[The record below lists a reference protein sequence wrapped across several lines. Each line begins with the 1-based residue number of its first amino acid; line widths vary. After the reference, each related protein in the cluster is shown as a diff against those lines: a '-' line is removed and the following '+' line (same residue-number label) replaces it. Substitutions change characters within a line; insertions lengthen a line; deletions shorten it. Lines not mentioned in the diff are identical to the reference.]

1 MVHYLDVMIGFVF
14 TMLVLSLVVTALVQA
29 VPVYLR
35 NLKGLDLKQGLTG
48 LFARIEPKIA
58 NEAEQ
63 LVDRLLRDSLLS
75 PRRGPLVMKLRGAL
89 RLADAAAIPLSGV
102 IQREELV
109 RLLLDLAARA
119 DANDDDD
126 SQTKQLALKMLGLAT
141 AADAAALLTRI
152 RNRVAALELAHPQWS
167 SSQRAS
173 RAMLEAMLD
182 TPGASD
188 FMAKLAGWF
197 DQTIDRVQALFT
209 AHVRAWTVGI
219 SAVLVLILHLDSFD
233 LLARLNSDAA
243 LRDKVVAA
251 AISGM
256 ESGRLDPAA
265 ASAAPPADASA
276 EAHDGPG
283 VAGVDDEPL
292 AVEPPIDPP
301 AAPPPAAEGRAQA
314 CAHEH
319 LNIDLAASPH
329 LAAYADCMGLGEA
342 TQMELISW
350 PKSWADWASHWAV
363 PAGAGLRDRAIAT
376 FSHLLGMMLTISLLS
391 LGAPFW
397 YGVLSNLIK
406 LRSSIARKDDAAR
419 DERQQRQGA

>member
-35 NLKGLDLKQGLTG
+35 NLKGLDLKQGLIG

-58 NEAEQ
+58 DGAEQ

-75 PRRGPLVMKLRGAL
+75 PRRGPLVMKLRAAL
-89 RLADAAAIPLSGV
+89 RLADAAAIPLAGV

-126 SQTKQLALKMLGLAT
+126 SATKQLALKMLGLGSAS
-141 AADAAALLTRI
+141 DAAALLTRL
-152 RNRVAALELAHPQWS
+152 RNRVAALELAHPDWS

-173 RAMLEAMLD
+173 RAMLEAMLA

-188 FMAKLAGWF
+188 FLAKLTGWF
-197 DQTIDRVQALFT
+197 DQTIDRVQAVFT
-209 AHVRAWTVGI
+209 AHVRSWTVAI

-233 LLARLNSDAA
+233 LLARLNSDSA

-265 ASAAPPADASA
+265 ANAVAAEPMGDASA
-276 EAHDGPG
+276 DPAE
-283 VAGVDDEPL
+283 ETL
-292 AVEPPIDPP
+292 AVETPIDPP
-301 AAPPPAAEGRAQA
+301 PAPPPAAEGRALA

-319 LNIDLAASPH
+319 LNIDLGTSPQ
-329 LAAYADCMGLGEA
+329 LAAYADCMGLGDA

-350 PKSWADWASHWAV
+350 PKSWDDWASHWAV
-363 PAGAGLRDRAIAT
+363 PAGAGLRDSAIAT

-419 DERQQRQGA
+419 DERQSRQGA

>member
-14 TMLVLSLVVTALVQA
+14 TMLLLSLVVTALVQA

-35 NLKGLDLKQGLTG
+35 NLKGVDLKQGLAG
-48 LFARIEPKIA
+48 LFARIEPAIA
-58 NEAEQ
+58 DRAEQ

-75 PRRGPLVMKLRGAL
+75 PRRSPLVMQLRTAL
-89 RLADAAAIPLSGV
+89 RLADAAATPLAGV
-102 IQREELV
+102 IRREELV

-119 DANDDDD
+119 DADDDD
-126 SQTKQLALKMLGLAT
+126 DGQTKRLALAMLGLGS
-141 AADAAALLTRI
+141 AAEAAALLTRI
-152 RNRVAALELAHPQWS
+152 RNRVAALELAHPDWS

-173 RAMLEAMLD
+173 RAILEAMLD
-182 TPGASD
+182 TPGAGD
-188 FMAKLAGWF
+188 FLAKLAGWF
-197 DQTIDRVQALFT
+197 DQTIDRVQAVFT
-209 AHVRAWTVGI
+209 AHVRSWTVAI
-219 SAVLVLILHLDSFD
+219 SAVLVLILHLDSLD

-243 LRDKVVAA
+243 LRERVVAA

-265 ASAAPPADASA
+265 AGAVSAAAPAPA
-276 EAHDGPG
+276 GT
-283 VAGVDDEPL
+283 VAGGELLATAAPVD
-292 AVEPPIDPP
+292 
-301 AAPPPAAEGRAQA
+301 PPPAPSPAAAGRALA

-319 LNIDLAASPH
+319 LNIDLGTRPQ
-329 LAAYADCMGLGEA
+329 LAAYAQCMGLADA
-342 TQMELISW
+342 TAMALISW
-350 PKSWADWASHWAV
+350 PTGWDDWASRWAV

-397 YGVLSNLIK
+397 YGVLGNLIK

-419 DERQQRQGA
+419 DERQLRQGA